1 MFTFAFTTLCRTLAK
16 GHPHSH
22 SYTKVNLHTNIK
34 SSQTL
39 KPFSS
44 SILLLLCF
52 YEKCTFEFCKTHVK
66 KVYLLRVSIHMYVYE
81 CECFICHLTSGK
93 FSFFFLANGQVQF
106 FLVVKVKK
114 RKVFSFFMEEKKTYV
129 FLYFDFHL
137 LLEHLILTIEL
148 LFFKVWEKMFLF
160 NWRKLFFIL
169 KVNL

>member
-1 MFTFAFTTLCRTLAK
+1 MFTFAFTTLYHTLAK

-52 YEKCTFEFCKTHVK
+52 YEKCTFESCRTHVK
-66 KVYLLRVSIHMYVYE
+66 KVHLLRVSIHMYVYE

-93 FSFFFLANGQVQF
+93 VSFFFLANGQVQF

-114 RKVFSFFMEEKKTYV
+114 RKVFSFFYGGKENICFYV
-129 FLYFDFHL
+129 FRFSFVTRASYFDHSIAIF
-137 LLEHLILTIEL
+137 
-148 LFFKVWEKMFLF
+148 
-160 NWRKLFFIL
+160 
-169 KVNL
+169 